1 MRITQSMISKN
12 LIEGLKNNREQLNES
27 QRRISTGKKHA
38 KISDDPES
46 FSKAKRLSKQIN
58 QNNQYLKNASS
69 ANAWVM
75 TTRNAIENL
84 STNASKLREISLQGA
99 SDDLTTSGRQALSDQ
114 IQYIIDDTM
123 DILNQSYLG
132 KKLFAGTKTKVENA
146 FSVANDGS
154 ISYNGNASNINN
166 KLSEN
171 LSLAINVS
179 GQEVMDTNIFTIAK
193 NLKAAMTD
201 GSSQVKDDLDDVNSL
216 LEDINQIST
225 SLGYKEN
232 QIYLSQN
239 RLDTANMN
247 LSSLLSEA
255 EDVDLA
261 EAITVYNSQEIA
273 YRAAMQTAADVLKLN
288 IMDYLR

>member
-75 TTRNAIENL
+75 TTRNAVENL
-84 STNASKLREISLQGA
+84 STNVSKLREISLQGA
-99 SDDLTTSGRQALSDQ
+99 SDDLTASGRQALSDQ

-132 KKLFAGTKTKVENA
+132 KKP
-146 FSVANDGS
+146 
-154 ISYNGNASNINN
+154 ICWN
-166 KLSEN
+166 KDQS
-171 LSLAINVS
+171 
-179 GQEVMDTNIFTIAK
+179 
-193 NLKAAMTD
+193 
-201 GSSQVKDDLDDVNSL
+201 
-216 LEDINQIST
+216 
-225 SLGYKEN
+225 
-232 QIYLSQN
+232 
-239 RLDTANMN
+239 
-247 LSSLLSEA
+247 
-255 EDVDLA
+255 
-261 EAITVYNSQEIA
+261 
-273 YRAAMQTAADVLKLN
+273 
-288 IMDYLR
+288 

>member
-1 MRITQSMISKN
+1 MMKAAVKSIKKNKLKTKILGVTLLTSLDGKDSK
-12 LIEGLKNNREQLNES
+12 
-27 QRRISTGKKHA
+27 
-38 KISDDPES
+38 KIYKE
-46 FSKAKRLSKQIN
+46 
-58 QNNQYLKNASS
+58 
-69 ANAWVM
+69 
-75 TTRNAIENL
+75 RN
-84 STNASKLREISLQGA
+84 T
-99 SDDLTTSGRQALSDQ
+99 
-114 IQYIIDDTM
+114 
-123 DILNQSYLG
+123 
-132 KKLFAGTKTKVENA
+132 KKLVKK
-146 FSVANDGS
+146 FSEIAN
-154 ISYNGNASNINN
+154 
-166 KLSEN
+166 
-171 LSLAINVS
+171 
-179 GQEVMDTNIFTIAK
+179 

-201 GSSQVKDDLDDVNSL
+201 GSSEVKDDLDDVNTL

-247 LSSLLSEA
+247 LSSLLSET